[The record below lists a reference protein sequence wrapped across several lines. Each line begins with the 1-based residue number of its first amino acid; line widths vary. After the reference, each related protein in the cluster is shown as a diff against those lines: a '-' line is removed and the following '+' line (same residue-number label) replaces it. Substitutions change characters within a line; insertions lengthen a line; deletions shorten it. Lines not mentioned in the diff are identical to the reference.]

1 MMQLDHERL
10 DVYDLALE
18 FLVLANGIVEGLPRG
33 RSHNGAVRVAARPAG
48 RGARGPGPAPQTSAY
63 QQKRAQRLHTDRRAR
78 ARARLRARASD
89 PNSGTR
95 PSAVPSKVITASD
108 ATNRA
113 INGAASSTSQ
123 PRSGRGGATG
133 ALGEARAQEWQSE
146 GLLALGHSARAGGGD
161 EDSQTW
167 IP

>member
-63 QQKRAQRLHTDRRAR
+63 QQKRAQRLLTDRRAR

-95 PSAVPSKVITASD
+95 PSPRTSPRVSLIVSQEDRKIGRSVGRRHIQTPAS
-108 ATNRA
+108 
-113 INGAASSTSQ
+113 
-123 PRSGRGGATG
+123 
-133 ALGEARAQEWQSE
+133 
-146 GLLALGHSARAGGGD
+146 HSAAM
-161 EDSQTW
+161 Q
-167 IP
+167 

>member
-63 QQKRAQRLHTDRRAR
+63 QQKRAQRLLTDRRAR

-95 PSAVPSKVITASD
+95 PSQWPRVYSASRLPRTSPGPSL
-108 ATNRA
+108 
-113 INGAASSTSQ
+113 GGSSRRPPS
-123 PRSGRGGATG
+123 PK
-133 ALGEARAQEWQSE
+133 
-146 GLLALGHSARAGGGD
+146 
-161 EDSQTW
+161 
-167 IP
+167 